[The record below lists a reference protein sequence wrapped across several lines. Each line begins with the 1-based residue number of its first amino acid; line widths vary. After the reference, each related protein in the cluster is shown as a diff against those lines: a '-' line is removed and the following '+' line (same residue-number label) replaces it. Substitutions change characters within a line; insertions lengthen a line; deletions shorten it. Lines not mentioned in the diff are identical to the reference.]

1 MAVQIKEKETA
12 GQKRRVWILP
22 VAAIGLVWIS
32 VIALYVFGRSSPMN
46 KLLAS
51 NAAVMTGDSSYTVPA
66 ASAAHGTDH
75 AIAFTDP
82 GVESRVRL
90 YLNRPDG
97 EIFCSDVW
105 ELRYIDIRADRVIFL
120 EKPSSGDS
128 FTVNGSYGAENQI
141 VTDTTLPPICS
152 LEDFQWF
159 DSLQV
164 LQINMNRISGV
175 WEPLTQLSGPEKCEN
190 LTVMRLYNISPDD
203 FDAVGNMR
211 GLKML
216 SLNCY
221 GSISLDARALE
232 ELKELEYLSL
242 TNIRVE
248 NAAPLTELEALHSV
262 RLYNCESSANAEENW
277 GNIFP
282 VAKELSV
289 R

>member
-1 MAVQIKEKETA
+1 MAVQVKEKETT

-22 VAAIGLVWIS
+22 VAAIALVWLS
-32 VIALYVFGRSSPMN
+32 VIAWYVFGRSSPMN
-46 KLLAS
+46 KLLTS
-51 NAAVMTGDSSYTVPA
+51 NAAVMTGDSSYTVPV
-66 ASAAHGTDH
+66 ASAAHGTDQV
-75 AIAFTDP
+75 IAFADP

-105 ELRYIDIRADRVIFL
+105 ELRYIDIRTDRVIFL

-128 FTVNGSYGAENQI
+128 FTVNGSYGADNQI

-216 SLNCY
+216 SLDCY

-232 ELKELEYLSL
+232 ELKGLEYLSL

-248 NAAPLTELEALHSV
+248 NAAPLTELEELHSV
-262 RLYNCESSANAEENW
+262 SLNHCEDSANVEADWEK
-277 GNIFP
+277 IFP
-282 VAKELSV
+282 VAEKLNV